1 MRSEVEG
8 PSSVQASGPGPL
20 LTSHLEIS
28 VASNIQPTEGGQA
41 ASVTDFPGRENP
53 ELKLFIHFD
62 K

>member
-28 VASNIQPTEGGQA
+28 VASNIQPTEA

-53 ELKLFIHFD
+53 ELKLFIHFE